1 MSDLIRFDQ
10 LRDQIDKLRDQ
21 TDALGCRV
29 DDYQDAL
36 SRAMDVINNQ
46 EPITKSNVPEEFKN
60 SDKDNSAART
70 VTMSQEEF
78 NSFRTDATK
87 DYLNRVIVIPDTTF
101 AIDDRVSMLEPMS
114 FPTELIP
121 LQCTSCGAAIDKDTM
136 TCKHCGMTFM
146 LK

>member
-1 MSDLIRFDQ
+1 MSDLISFDQ
-10 LRDQIDKLRDQ
+10 LRNQIADLRDK

-29 DDYQDAL
+29 NDYQDAL
-36 SRAMDVINNQ
+36 SRAIDVINNQ

-60 SDKDNSAART
+60 SDKDNSAHPI

-78 NSFRTDATK
+78 NSFRTDATE
-87 DYLNRVIVIPDTTF
+87 DYSNSFIVIPDTAF
-101 AIDDRVSMLEPMS
+101 ATDTKVSKIVPMS